1 MRKQV
6 TNNKSSEKK
15 KELIQRIIQNNR
27 GSHNPELQIVEDF
40 KQDIEQRMDNV
51 AVFYP
56 LAEILQRRDVD
67 DANLQ
72 LVPELC
78 FLFSTYLIYIGKSNF
93 KGVSFSELT
102 YFVKQKVIPTLGIPI
117 SDDDEIKVLTDATLE
132 ALQNN
137 GHNYSFSTLRLGC
150 HEIHQAC

>member
-27 GSHNPELQIVEDF
+27 GSHDHELQIVEDF
-40 KQDIEQRMDNV
+40 KQDIEQCMDNV

-78 FLFSTYLIYIGKSNF
+78 FLFSIYLIYIGKSNF

-137 GHNYSFSTLRLGC
+137 GHNYSFSTLRL
-150 HEIHQAC
+150 